1 MSFKTVEQMQDE
13 IEQLRVDYKEAFID
27 GAADER
33 TKVVAWLRDMGWGAV
48 IIQAQKA
55 LITAATAIK
64 AREHLK

>member
-1 MSFKTVEQMQDE
+1 
-13 IEQLRVDYKEAFID
+13 
-27 GAADER
+27 
-33 TKVVAWLRDMGWGAV
+33 VAWLRDMGWGAV